1 MAFYRKS
8 GKQNVRWIAKASG
21 TAFTTGDA
29 VKTNGSSANVT
40 AATSDAAWL
49 GIAVEDAASASTAR
63 TPIDILEPGVWIV
76 GKVEAGTPTN
86 GDWGKCDINTVDG
99 VTLTNANGD
108 FLYQYVGEYDGATY
122 YVDLLPKRL
131 ECTEDTA

>member
-8 GKQNVRWIAKASG
+8 GKQNVREIAKASG
-21 TAFTTGDA
+21 TTLAKGDA

-40 AATSDAAWL
+40 SATSDAAWL
-49 GIAVEDAASASTAR
+49 GICLDAGASASTAR
-63 TPIDILEPGVWIV
+63 LSIDILEPGVWIV

-86 GDWGKCDINTVDG
+86 GDWGKCDFNTLDG

-122 YVDLLPKRL
+122 SVDLLPKRL
-131 ECTEDTA
+131 ECTEDTG